1 MLFRGPV
8 QRKRRASRA
17 VQAVVGHQWVSRTD
31 PNGSKQGN
39 AALNQ
44 LIIQCITQDCTASSK
59 LLVVFLILSN
69 RPLSMIT
76 IAAVVATH
84 NRPEMLAKRSLASVA
99 RQTRPPD
106 YLLVVDDSDLSIR
119 PVNADAVAAL
129 AIEDTRVI
137 YLENRRTDGAS
148 GAWNTALA
156 HLQGIDPSA
165 FVAVLDDDDSWA
177 ETYLEHCEKAVLS
190 GSLDMVATGLVFHR
204 TSDVRGD
211 LLAPPDSLNVSD
223 LLVRNTYI
231 QGSNLF
237 VRLRKLLEAG
247 GFDEALVSTTDRD
260 LCIRL
265 ADLGTVQ
272 FGAADGYL
280 VHHFADEDRPR
291 LSTPGG
297 DAKRE
302 GLAYFYRKYRGRM
315 SEEQQEAFVE
325 RSLRLFHCNPREPIV
340 VPPPAIP
347 VAAKGDAE
355 GPLVLVVGAITSP
368 DTTLVERL
376 LASLSEVIA
385 THKDVT
391 LRVVLLE
398 NGGRAPES
406 RRALRSAVDRCLQQ
420 GIDVVVKTL
429 EQQDADA
436 AEGVVDAAQGQMAD
450 RKSIALSRTMLQHYL
465 FLEAKPLPG
474 AVAWILDDD
483 LALEGLAY
491 DTEGS
496 LRSVPFDY
504 ATAIKAL
511 KKSSASV
518 VLCEVT
524 GDPPLPALGCLR
536 TQLVDL
542 YHNLHLLAA
551 LAPGSRFP
559 DSGDENRLARMA
571 SPDYYY
577 DLSGSGSRHLELP
590 FWYEAEGDLPTVGE
604 VFREM
609 VGRLGGIPD
618 GVQVFRP
625 LVQGNPGDPESGL
638 EPSISR
644 GPATLVFDLQALREF
659 PNTVPAVDGADLRR
673 SDMVWSLLNRY
684 AGGRE
689 VIQSRIPVRQIR
701 RAASGLQFDFKT
713 MELDVLGFAFY
724 SALRD
729 LMEQRADRLEKEG
742 SPSRGRHL
750 LTFSIEEIEDASN
763 LFSNYLAQRLDAF
776 ELSFIRIMGLV
787 SALKPLCQPAGGK
800 ERAPWWLGAADCSED
815 ALTLRRFVTDLG
827 SIFTEARMDEFRERV
842 GRVDAGAIEGFLRRL
857 PQTVERHRV
866 STPLPLGELTRIAEG
881 HISAAYGVKD
891 LTFLGAGE
899 EGVVFTDGRLA
910 YKYFHYWKAGAREE
924 RITFLQSLVGKL
936 SGYRPLPDLL
946 EVGRRG
952 ESVVAVYPYEAGSA
966 YEGGHLDGLLTLLRE
981 AREAGI
987 ACRNIHPDNL
997 LVTTS
1002 GLKLV
1007 DYGSDMVPLDDSE
1020 FEQMCRRALLTYRFP
1035 FRSDLKRLMTESL
1048 ANSLLPE
1055 LAGLDQFRRAL
1066 DARGLEDLY
1075 YRPMADLITSLH
1087 PKSVLDYGCGDGR
1100 LTEELSRR
1108 GIRAVGYD
1116 PDHDLI
1122 QRRTES
1128 PSRVTFGGKDL
1139 VESLLSE
1146 DARFD
1151 IVVCGRV
1158 LCTIAD
1164 SSEFQNALKDLRH
1177 LVSESGSVLVTVCN
1191 PFHLS
1196 TRATELWERHLP
1208 DGFEYGDT
1216 FVYQKTVAVT
1226 GNCRAEAHRSPARRD
1241 HHPQLAPPVG
1251 EAQPGAGPPGGDQHP
1266 PGKPGAEAQG
1276 GNHRGRHHH

>member
-1 MLFRGPV
+1 
-8 QRKRRASRA
+8 
-17 VQAVVGHQWVSRTD
+17 
-31 PNGSKQGN
+31 
-39 AALNQ
+39 
-44 LIIQCITQDCTASSK
+44 
-59 LLVVFLILSN
+59 
-69 RPLSMIT
+69 MIT

-84 NRPEMLAKRSLASVA
+84 NRSEMLARRSLASIA

-106 YLLVVDDSDLSIR
+106 YLLVVDDSDLSMR
-119 PVNADAVAAL
+119 PVNAEAVAAL

-137 YLENRRTDGAS
+137 YLENRRTAGAS

-190 GSLDMVATGLVFHR
+190 GRLDMVATGLVFHR
-204 TSDVRGD
+204 ANHAEGD
-211 LLAPPDSLNVSD
+211 LLTPPDSLNVSD
-223 LLVRNTYI
+223 LLVRNTHI

-247 GFDEALVSTTDRD
+247 ALDEALASTTDRD

-272 FGAADGYL
+272 FGATNGYL
-280 VHHFADEDRPR
+280 VHHFADDDRPR

-325 RSLRLFHCNPREPIV
+325 RSLGFFHCDPREPIA
-340 VPPPAIP
+340 VPPPAMP
-347 VAAKGDAE
+347 VAARDDVQ

-368 DTTLVERL
+368 DTALVERL

-398 NGGRAPES
+398 NGGRAPEA
-406 RRALRSAVDRCLQQ
+406 RRALRSAVDTSLKQ
-420 GIDVVVKTL
+420 GIDIVVKTL

-436 AEGVVDAAQGQMAD
+436 AEGVFDTAQGQMAD

-474 AVAWILDDD
+474 AVAWIVDDD
-483 LALEGLAY
+483 LALEGLAH
-491 DTEGS
+491 DTKGS
-496 LRSVPFDY
+496 LRSAPFDY
-504 ATAIKAL
+504 VAAIRAL
-511 KKSSASV
+511 KKSGASV

-551 LAPGSRFP
+551 LSPGSRFP
-559 DSGDENRLARMA
+559 DSGDENRLARMM

-577 DLSGSGSRHLELP
+577 DLSGSGSRHLEVP
-590 FWYEAEGDLPTVGE
+590 FWYEAEGDCPTAGE
-604 VFREM
+604 VFHEM
-609 VGRLGGIPD
+609 VGRLRGIPG

-625 LVQGNPGDPESGL
+625 LVQGNPGDPESAL

-673 SDMVWSLLNRY
+673 SDMVWSLLNKY
-684 AGGRE
+684 AGGRD
-689 VIQSRIPVRQIR
+689 VLQSRIPVRQIR
-701 RAASGLQFDFKT
+701 RAAPGLQFDFKT

-729 LMEQRADRLEKEG
+729 LLEQRADRLKKEG

-750 LTFSIEEIEDASN
+750 LTHSDEEIERASE
-763 LFSNYLAQRLDAF
+763 LFRKHLAQRLAAF

-787 SALKPLCQPAGGK
+787 SALKPLCQPAGD
-800 ERAPWWLGAADCSED
+800 EDRHPWWIESSDFRGG
-815 ALTLRRFVTDLG
+815 ALTLRRFATDLE
-827 SIFTEARMDEFRERV
+827 SIFTDAQLDEFREHV
-842 GRVDAGAIEGFLRRL
+842 GRVDAGAIEDFLRRL

-866 STPLPLGELTRIAEG
+866 STPLPLGDLMRVAEG
-881 HISAAYGVKD
+881 HISAAYGAMD

-910 YKYFHYWKAGAREE
+910 YKYFHYWKAGDREE

-936 SGYRPLPDLL
+936 SGYRSLPDLL

-952 ESVVAVYPYEAGSA
+952 ETVVAVYPHETGSA
-966 YEGGHLDGLLTLLRE
+966 YGGGHLDGLLTLLRE
-981 AREAGI
+981 ARQAGI

-1007 DYGSDMVPLDDSE
+1007 DYGSDMVPLDDNE
-1020 FEQMCRRALLTYRFP
+1020 FEHMCRRTLLTYRFP

-1048 ANSLLPE
+1048 ANPLLPE
-1055 LAGLDQFRRAL
+1055 LTGLEEFRRAL
-1066 DARGLEDLY
+1066 DARGLDDLY
-1075 YRPMADLITSLH
+1075 YRPMADLITSQQ
-1087 PKSVLDYGCGDGR
+1087 PESVLDYGCGDGR
-1100 LTEELSRR
+1100 LTEELFRR
-1108 GIRAVGYD
+1108 GIPAVGYD
-1116 PDHDLI
+1116 PDPEFM
-1122 QRRTES
+1122 QRRPES
-1128 PSRVTFGGKDL
+1128 FNGATYGGKDL
-1139 VESLLSE
+1139 VESLLSGNS
-1146 DARFD
+1146 RFD
-1151 IVVCGRV
+1151 TVVCGRV

-1164 SSEFQNALKDLRH
+1164 NSKLQDVLKDLRH
-1177 LVSESGSVLVTVCN
+1177 LVSESGSVLVAVCN

-1196 TRATELWERHLP
+1196 TP
-1208 DGFEYGDT
+1208 GDG
-1216 FVYQKTVAVT
+1216 AM
-1226 GNCRAEAHRSPARRD
+1226 
-1241 HHPQLAPPVG
+1241 
-1251 EAQPGAGPPGGDQHP
+1251 GGTSS
-1266 PGKPGAEAQG
+1266 
-1276 GNHRGRHHH
+1276 RWV